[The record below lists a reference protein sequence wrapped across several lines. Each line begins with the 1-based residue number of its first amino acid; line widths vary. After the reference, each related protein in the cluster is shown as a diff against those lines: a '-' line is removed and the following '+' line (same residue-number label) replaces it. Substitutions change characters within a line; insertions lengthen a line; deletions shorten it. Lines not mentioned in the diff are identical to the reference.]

1 MRPFQQ
7 GEIYLEVGLEGDS
20 AAGHDCVDD
29 GRGNTLELADVVNLN
44 RDLRSKT
51 PIAKLVQPTPTPNPS
66 QEGIDVRAR
75 LRFTTGEFQESLRLN
90 PTPGTRPLA
99 TRHPQPPTYLIL
111 TATNP

>member
-90 PTPGTRPLA
+90 QTPDTWNPPPRNPPPA
-99 TRHPQPPTYLIL
+99 TRNPQL
-111 TATNP
+111 T